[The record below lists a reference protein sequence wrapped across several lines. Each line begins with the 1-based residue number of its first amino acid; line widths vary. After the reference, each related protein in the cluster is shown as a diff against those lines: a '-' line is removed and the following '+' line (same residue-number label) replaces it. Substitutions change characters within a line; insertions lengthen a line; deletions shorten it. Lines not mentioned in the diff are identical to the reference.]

1 MTPVIWFY
9 GLSGSGKTTLATYA
23 HSVLPIRYYP
33 VVFLDADE
41 LRKEYWPEIGLSR
54 DARLENTRR
63 IAKLAAS
70 YHKVKCAV
78 VIAACAPYKQQREEA
93 LEILPIIKFIHVNTP
108 LSVCQDRKPHTYGE
122 SNQNKVTEID
132 NLPLP
137 WRIINCDQDMEKSLD
152 SLDAILDTL

>member
-1 MTPVIWFY
+1 MSPVVWFY
-9 GLSGSGKTTLATYA
+9 GLSGSGKTTLANHAY
-23 HSVLPIRYYP
+23 SVLPARYYP

-41 LRKEYWPEIGLSR
+41 LRKQYWPEIGLSR

-70 YHKVKCAV
+70 YHAVKCAV

-93 LEILPIIKFIHVNTP
+93 LEILPLIKFIHVNTP
-108 LSVCQDRKPHTYGE
+108 LHVCQDRKPHTYGNG
-122 SNQNKVTEID
+122 NQNKVIEID

-137 WRIINCDQDMEKSLD
+137 WNVINCDQDINKSLAK
-152 SLDAILDTL
+152 LDKILDML